1 MQVGE
6 ASGGLRRGLRSGG
19 ARGLTAGFGVLGQ
32 ADPGSGGRSGG
43 RSGSRVAGSP
53 ETGTG
58 RAAGKARVTV
68 TGTVA
73 GQGSSIDTA
82 TGRVG
87 GAFGGLVDGHRFGV
101 GHNDSVQITLRA

>member
-1 MQVGE
+1 
-6 ASGGLRRGLRSGG
+6 
-19 ARGLTAGFGVLGQ
+19 
-32 ADPGSGGRSGG
+32 
-43 RSGSRVAGSP
+43 VAGSP

-58 RAAGKARVTV
+58 RAAGKGPVTV

-73 GQGSSIDTA
+73 GRSSSIDTA